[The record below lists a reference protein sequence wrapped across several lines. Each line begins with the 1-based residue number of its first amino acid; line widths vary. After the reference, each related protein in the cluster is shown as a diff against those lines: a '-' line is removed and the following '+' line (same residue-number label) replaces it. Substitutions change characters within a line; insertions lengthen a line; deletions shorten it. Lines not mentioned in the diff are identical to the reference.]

1 MAARTLAPRL
11 TQLPARSQAAP
22 DQCDKSFLPV
32 DNQIKKK
39 RIADVEVCDRFTT
52 SANDESEK
60 IKRNLC
66 YDMAATT
73 LLLATN
79 LYVLRNQRCS
89 CVLRQFIL
97 QSVCAVSDLFWLNKS
112 AHEYCFFSKPEL
124 LSGSIVGINVK
135 EGTHA

>member
-1 MAARTLAPRL
+1 M
-11 TQLPARSQAAP
+11 
-22 DQCDKSFLPV
+22 
-32 DNQIKKK
+32 
-39 RIADVEVCDRFTT
+39 EVCDRFTT
-52 SANDESEK
+52 SANYESEK
-60 IKRNLC
+60 IKSNHC
-66 YDMAATT
+66 YDDVAATT

-97 QSVCAVSDLFWLNKS
+97 QSKCAVSDLFWLNKS

>member
-52 SANDESEK
+52 SANYESEK
-60 IKRNLC
+60 IKSNHC
-66 YDMAATT
+66 YDDVAATT

-97 QSVCAVSDLFWLNKS
+97 QSIYVPLAI
-112 AHEYCFFSKPEL
+112 YFS
-124 LSGSIVGINVK
+124 
-135 EGTHA
+135 